1 MPQDSTT
8 EKGRK
13 SSSIDGKV
21 GLFSS
26 VDIAI
31 VFSYMR
37 GNLSIHIATYMQSCI
52 ANYSYNNICMDPG

>member
-21 GLFSS
+21 GSLSN
-26 VDIAI
+26 VAI
-31 VFSYMR
+31 T
-37 GNLSIHIATYMQSCI
+37 IHIYIAMHSCI
-52 ANYSYNNICMDPG
+52 HVI

>member
-26 VDIAI
+26 IDIAIPIAI

-37 GNLSIHIATYMQSCI
+37 GNLSIHIATYAVVHS
-52 ANYSYNNICMDPG
+52 